1 MLGSPEVD
9 VIVVANKL
17 EAILS
22 GPDNG
27 YESSIDEE

>member
-1 MLGSPEVD
+1 MLASPEVE
-9 VIVVANKL
+9 VIGVANKL